1 MIETPKTPSFWALW
15 SWAGMH
21 IGTWPNKADADAAMA
36 EYTGATMKALYE
48 EPYWLTPFG
57 RFRLGDLVRK
67 TRGSSWT
74 GRVVGF
80 YSTKQTPIGYA
91 VESLAERGSVQIY
104 PEAALD
110 FVKVGEIS
118 EGWGALS
125 CEEQHDLATRIAAN
139 IGYDLVPQ
147 PPYPDSPRDN
157 FNTPRP
163 DGEGHHG

>member
-21 IGTWPNKADADAAMA
+21 IGTWANKADADAAMA

-80 YSTKQTPIGYA
+80 YSTKLTPIGYA
-91 VESLAERGSVQIY
+91 VESLAERGSVQI
-104 PEAALD
+104 
-110 FVKVGEIS
+110 
-118 EGWGALS
+118 
-125 CEEQHDLATRIAAN
+125 DLAEANWQRGRNGPNPGRQIVAYRVSAA
-139 IGYDLVPQ
+139 PSSQ
-147 PPYPDSPRDN
+147 AQE
-157 FNTPRP
+157 
-163 DGEGHHG
+163 DGR